1 MKPKLRPQDKLSE
14 GKGAG
19 GMKEVFN
26 SDGNFFSDGN
36 CVSDKC
42 GEAARARSQRP
53 CVKSVEF

>member
-26 SDGNFFSDGN
+26 SDGNFFN
-36 CVSDKC
+36 NLVCK
-42 GEAARARSQRP
+42 
-53 CVKSVEF
+53 